1 MKTTASRRIAISA
14 GHSNVQGQDQ
24 GAEGNGLIE
33 GVETVKIRNRIKFHL
48 ERMGCKVSVD
58 PDSSVTWKTV
68 ALFKKYF
75 SARDVVIDLHLNA
88 ASSDRATGVE
98 VLIPEKYSDFEH
110 DLATELASEISS
122 RLKIRNRGVKT
133 ELQTPR
139 KKLLWMTIPAE
150 NILIE
155 FFFISNPHD
164 VSSYLINFDSMCVGT
179 ANIIF
184 KHKYL

>member
-1 MKTTASRRIAISA
+1 MKTTTNRRIAISA

-24 GAEGNGLIE
+24 GAVGNGLIE
-33 GVETVKIRNRIKFHL
+33 GVETVKIRNRIKYYL
-48 ERMGCKVSVD
+48 ETMGCKVSVD
-58 PDSSVTWKTV
+58 PDDSVTWQTV

-75 SARDVVIDLHLNA
+75 GPKDVVIDLHLNA
-88 ASSDRATGVE
+88 VADPRATGAE
-98 VLIPEKYSDFEH
+98 VVIPNEYSDFEH
-110 DLATELASEISS
+110 DFATELVAEISS
-122 RLKIRNRGVKT
+122 RLSIRNRGVKT
-133 ELQTPR
+133 ELKTAR

-164 VSSYLINFDSMCVGT
+164 VSSYNLNFDSMCYGV

-184 KHKYL
+184 KYKFL